1 MNIAKLKACG
11 LHQHTDKLGTL
22 EDTSAPFPYLA
33 DLPALLPQLPFPSRH
48 LACAACKAE
57 NLKES
62 KLGSPCQTLSDQQE
76 DNIWHHIVQY
86 SFSIMNRRLIVTI
99 NHVCDVRKF
108 DQKHGSYDPYP
119 PTTFMNMMTT
129 LWPSFFCLPCLF
141 ASMYACLDIHHAY
154 FIYNF
159 MTCLISPTLALCF
172 PTGHSAPR
180 AVTGHVLPG
189 FHNRAAEHGH
199 SCDTP
204 EIEDSTKSI
213 GRAMLLSEVVPLKN
227 RVVGDRDLCM
237 PMIERR
243 WAGCIYISCYGY
255 KMHKKV
261 HGTFRFLRSSDWT
274 TVLQ

>member
-1 MNIAKLKACG
+1 MLVWIL
-11 LHQHTDKLGTL
+11 
-22 EDTSAPFPYLA
+22 
-33 DLPALLPQLPFPSRH
+33 
-48 LACAACKAE
+48 
-57 NLKES
+57 
-62 KLGSPCQTLSDQQE
+62 
-76 DNIWHHIVQY
+76 
-86 SFSIMNRRLIVTI
+86 
-99 NHVCDVRKF
+99 
-108 DQKHGSYDPYP
+108 
-119 PTTFMNMMTT
+119 
-129 LWPSFFCLPCLF
+129 
-141 ASMYACLDIHHAY
+141 IHHTY

-243 WAGCIYISCYGY
+243 
-255 KMHKKV
+255 
-261 HGTFRFLRSSDWT
+261 
-274 TVLQ
+274 